1 MYLLTEAY
9 ERDITVTKSED
20 VVKLLNH
27 VVSDMIEHN
36 DTYGLYDQVQD
47 SIKNQTQLA
56 IDEDQYGFYINWS
69 NNFFTAWSN
78 GDGNYDMKIELF
90 DKIEQL

>member
-9 ERDITVTKSED
+9 ERDITVTKSDD
-20 VVKLLNH
+20 VVKLLNN

-47 SIKNQTQLA
+47 SIKNQTRLA

-69 NNFFTAWSN
+69 NTFFTAWSN
-78 GDGNYDMKIELF
+78 GGGNYDMKIDLF
-90 DKIEQL
+90 DDIEQL

>member
-1 MYLLTEAY
+1 MYILTEAY
-9 ERDITVTKSED
+9 ERDITVTKSD
-20 VVKLLNH
+20 DIVKLLNN

-36 DTYGLYDQVQD
+36 DTYGLYDQVQG

-56 IDEDQYGFYINWS
+56 IDEDH
-69 NNFFTAWSN
+69 FFTAWSN

>member
-9 ERDITVTKSED
+9 ERDITVTKSDD

-47 SIKNQTQLA
+47 SIKN
-56 IDEDQYGFYINWS
+56 
-69 NNFFTAWSN
+69 
-78 GDGNYDMKIELF
+78 
-90 DKIEQL
+90 

>member
-9 ERDITVTKSED
+9 ERDITVNKSDD

-78 GDGNYDMKIELF
+78 GDGNYDMKIECL
-90 DKIEQL
+90 DDINVL

>member
-9 ERDITVTKSED
+9 ERDITVNKSD
-20 VVKLLNH
+20 
-27 VVSDMIEHN
+27 IEHN